1 MHTHIVID
9 LDGTLLNH
17 DKEIMPLTKEVLLH
31 IQKELGKTIILASGR
46 PVPFMEPIAR
56 KLEMHKYGGYLIS
69 NNGAT
74 VYDCEKREYIFE
86 NRLEA
91 EEVIEIVNQVNPFKV
106 VPVFHYE
113 NHLYVEEHH
122 SGDMKNGDREFNII
136 EGELNSGN
144 YSLMKVKSLVETI
157 DFPVY
162 KVLVAGDSDYINDN
176 QDAIRGDLKDKYN
189 ATVTGPVALEFT
201 KKGVDKAFSL
211 AWLANEAGFTKENLM
226 AFGDGPNDMSLIEYV
241 DHGVCMGNGV
251 SELKAL
257 ADAITL
263 SNLEDGI
270 GIYLNDHF
278 NLDVS
283 Y

>member
-17 DKEIMPLTKEVLLH
+17 NKEILPLTKKVLLH
-31 IQKELGKTIILASGR
+31 VQKELGKTIILASGR
-46 PVPFMEPIAR
+46 PVPFMEPLAID
-56 KLEMHKYGGYLIS
+56 LEMDKYGGFLIS

-74 VYDCEKREYIFE
+74 VYDCERREYIFE
-86 NRLEA
+86 NKLMP
-91 EEVIEIVNQVNPFKV
+91 EEVIEILNQVNPFKV

-113 NHLYVEEHH
+113 NYLYVEEHH
-122 SGDMKNGDREFNII
+122 NGDMKNEDREFNII
-136 EGELNSGN
+136 DGELNSGN
-144 YSLMKVKSLVETI
+144 YSLMKVKSLVETV

-162 KVLVAGDSDYINDN
+162 KVLVAGDSDYINAN
-176 QDAIRGDLKDKYN
+176 QDAIRGDLKEKYN

-211 AWLANEAGFTKENLM
+211 DWLAREEGFTKENLM
-226 AFGDGPNDMSLIEYV
+226 AFGDGPNDISLIQYV
-241 DHGVCMGNGV
+241 DHGVGMGNGV

-278 NLDVS
+278 NLDVT